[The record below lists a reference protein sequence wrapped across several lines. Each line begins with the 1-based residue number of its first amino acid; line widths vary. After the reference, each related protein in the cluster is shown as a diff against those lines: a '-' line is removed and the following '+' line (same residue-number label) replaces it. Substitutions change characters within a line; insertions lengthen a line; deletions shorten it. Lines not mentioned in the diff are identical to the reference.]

1 MNKGINYK
9 KYTMQPLKF
18 SISIN
23 SYPRKIWNILWDKET
38 YTQWTEPFTPGCYY
52 ETDGWNEGNKILL
65 LAPNG
70 DGMSS
75 VLYKIIAPY
84 YLAFKH
90 ITFVKNEEEL
100 PIDDEIK
107 KWSGCIEA
115 YTIYKT
121 EKNCELVVEVDTA
134 DEYVEMMQK
143 MFPEALKIVKK
154 IAEN

>member
-1 MNKGINYK
+1 
-9 KYTMQPLKF
+9 MQTLKF
-18 SISIN
+18 TISIN
-23 SYPRKIWNILWDKET
+23 SYPRKIWNTLWDKET

-52 ETDGWNEGNKILL
+52 ETDAWKEGNKILL

-75 VLYKIIAPY
+75 ILYKIIDPC

-90 ITFVKNEEEL
+90 ITFIKNGEEL

-107 KWSGCIEA
+107 KWNGCIEA
-115 YTIYKT
+115 YTIYET
-121 EKNCELVVEVDTA
+121 EDDCELVVEVVTA

-154 IAEN
+154 LAES